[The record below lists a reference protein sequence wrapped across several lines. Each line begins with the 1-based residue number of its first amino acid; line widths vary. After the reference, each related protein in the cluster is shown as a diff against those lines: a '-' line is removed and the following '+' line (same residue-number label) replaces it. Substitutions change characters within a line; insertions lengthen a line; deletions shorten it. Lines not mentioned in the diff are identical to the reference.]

1 LPALKKEHQTM
12 IKQYVNPYRQIYLWG
27 SQEALDLKAL
37 LDCISQIDQLEEK
50 RKKLM
55 NKLNWT

>member
-1 LPALKKEHQTM
+1 M